1 MATISKAP
9 IIIDRLKRH
18 YDADN
23 DLIPGAPRVTWADN
37 ELIELIEIL
46 TNEVMD
52 LRQRLKEL
60 DQKS

>member
-9 IIIDRLKRH
+9 IIIDGLKSH

-23 DLIPGAPRVTWADN
+23 DLIPGAPIVTWADN

-46 TNEVMD
+46 MNEVMD